1 MAQSATTVT
10 PDGPTPPTNFGSGQ
24 VGLRPPTAASPY
36 LDDGTAG
43 TNTVFAAVSSGTAF
57 EGLGTETLYTAP
69 GSLAYAPTQSVSC
82 LGTYTVVPNQQHASS
97 LSPATNPTLTN
108 INPTTTASAV
118 GTQLQTITGVGFTR
132 QSVIWVNNVPQVTTF
147 VSSTSLTATVTKK
160 TSAGTWPVFVITGG
174 VVNTTTA
181 TWTFT

>member
-43 TNTVFAAVSSGTAF
+43 ALTAFATISSGTTW
-57 EGLGTETLYTAP
+57 EGLGTESVYTAP

-82 LGTYTVVPNQQHASS
+82 LGSYTTVPNQQHASS
-97 LSPATNPTLTN
+97 LSPATNPTL
-108 INPTTTASAV
+108 S
-118 GTQLQTITGVGFTR
+118 TI
-132 QSVIWVNNVPQVTTF
+132 S
-147 VSSTSLTATVTKK
+147 
-160 TSAGTWPVFVITGG
+160 
-174 VVNTTTA
+174 
-181 TWTFT
+181 